1 MTTRKTSALAWGLLF
16 GVWGAFLLATLV
28 ALGWLMTQRNAPL
41 AEAEVAGP
49 ETPRATPSASRSQVT
64 ITFPPTF
71 TRTITRSPTI
81 TRTPTS
87 SPTSTQ
93 THTPKPTRTPRP
105 TATPTFGIGQS
116 PLVIGH
122 SVLNR
127 PLEVFQFGNG
137 PIKRLIVAGIH
148 GGYEWNTVALA
159 EELILHLNQN
169 PAMVPDD
176 VTLYILR
183 VLNPD
188 GYAREHNIR
197 GRANAHNVDLNRN
210 WPSHWQAD
218 WPRSGCWIY
227 LPITGG
233 SGPASEPEVRALM
246 DFVLDDDIDA
256 LISYHSAALGI
267 FAGGQPSTSAS
278 LSLAEAVAAVSDY
291 PYPPIDT
298 GCQYTGQLADW
309 AADNGLAAIDVELT
323 NHRDTDFEQNLKILD
338 VFLGWRR

>member
-1 MTTRKTSALAWGLLF
+1 LLGAWSLLVLGTLAIVGWQVIQRQAPLP
-16 GVWGAFLLATLV
+16 TEV
-28 ALGWLMTQRNAPL
+28 ALVEMPPATATQPYAP
-41 AEAEVAGP
+41 VP
-49 ETPRATPSASRSQVT
+49 

-71 TRTITRSPTI
+71 TRTITPSPTI
-81 TRTPTS
+81 TRTPTP
-87 SPTSTQ
+87 SPTVTL

-105 TATPTFGIGQS
+105 TATPTFGIGRS
-116 PLVIGH
+116 PMNIGY

-127 PLEVFQFGNG
+127 PLEVYQFGDG

-159 EELILHLNQN
+159 EALIVYVEQHPDVV
-169 PAMVPDD
+169 PAD
-176 VTLYILR
+176 VTLYVLR

-197 GRANAHNVDLNRN
+197 GRTNARTVDLNRN

-227 LPITGG
+227 LPVTGG
-233 SGPASEPEVRALM
+233 SRPASEPETQALM
-246 DFVLDDDIDA
+246 AFVLDYEIEA

-267 FAGGQPSTSAS
+267 FAGGQPSTDAS

-298 GCQYTGQLADW
+298 GCLYTGQLADW
-309 AADNGLAAIDVELT
+309 AADNGVAAIDIELT
-323 NHRDTDFEQNLKILD
+323 NHRDTDFEQNLKILNA
-338 VFLGWRR
+338 FLSWRR

>member
-1 MTTRKTSALAWGLLF
+1 MHKPSALGTGLLLGAWGLLVL
-16 GVWGAFLLATLV
+16 GTLAISAWQV
-28 ALGWLMTQRNAPL
+28 IKRQAPL
-41 AEAEVAGP
+41 PTEVVVAQLP
-49 ETPRATPSASRSQVT
+49 MATAPATAPLIQAT

-71 TRTITRSPTI
+71 TRTITPSPTI
-81 TRTPTS
+81 TRTPTT
-87 SPTSTQ
+87 SPTITI
-93 THTPKPTRTPRP
+93 TNTPKPTRTPRP
-105 TATPTFGIGQS
+105 TPTPTFGIGQP
-116 PLVIGH
+116 PLVIGY

-127 PLEVFQFGNG
+127 PLEIFQFGNG

-169 PAMVPDD
+169 PAVVPGE

-233 SGPASEPEVRALM
+233 SRPASEPEVQALM
-246 DFVLDDDIDA
+246 AFVLDYDIDA

-267 FAGGQPSTSAS
+267 FAGGQPSTLDS

-323 NHRDTDFEQNLKILD
+323 NHRDTDFEQNLKILKT
-338 VFLGWRR
+338 FLAWGR

>member
-1 MTTRKTSALAWGLLF
+1 MKTRKLPALAWGLLL
-16 GVWGAFLLATLV
+16 GAWGAFLLATLL
-28 ALGWLMTQRNAPL
+28 ALGWLILQRAAPPV
-41 AEAEVAGP
+41 EARVARV
-49 ETPRATPSASRSQVT
+49 ETPTTTPGTPRTGPS

-71 TRTITRSPTI
+71 TRTITLSPTI

-87 SPTSTQ
+87 SPTITQ
-93 THTPKPTRTPRP
+93 TNTPRP
-105 TATPTFGIGQS
+105 TRTQRPTTTPTFGIGQP
-116 PLVIGH
+116 PLIIGY

-127 PLEVFQFGNG
+127 PLEVYQFGNG

-148 GGYEWNTVALA
+148 GGYEWNTVRLA
-159 EELILHLNQN
+159 EELIEHVNQN
-169 PAMVPDD
+169 PTLVPGE

-233 SGPASEPEVRALM
+233 RGPASEPEVQALM
-246 DFVLDDDIDA
+246 SFILDYDIDA

-267 FAGGQPSTSAS
+267 FAGGQPSTFDS
-278 LSLAEAVAAVSDY
+278 LGLAEAVAAVSDY

-309 AADNGLAAIDVELT
+309 AADNGVAAIDVELT
-323 NHRDTDFEQNLKILD
+323 NHRDTDFEQNLKILE